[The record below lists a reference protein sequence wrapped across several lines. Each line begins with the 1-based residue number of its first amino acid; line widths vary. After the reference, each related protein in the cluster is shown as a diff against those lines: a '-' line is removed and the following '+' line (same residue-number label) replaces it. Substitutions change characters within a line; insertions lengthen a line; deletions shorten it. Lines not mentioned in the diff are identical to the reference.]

1 MVRFGHSLLDHH
13 HTLWQYVDDLLT
25 WLAQP
30 SAPLWSAALVI
41 LYMILGVPFSWHKAA
56 LAQQLTWIGWS
67 ICVRTWT
74 VQIPRDKL
82 SRLCAQ
88 IEHILKSPQVDIK
101 DLQSAVCRLLWLTS
115 AWHNLRP
122 LLIPLYKALH
132 TIPTTMVGIDQVSY
146 ASLITMVSDDLI
158 AKSWYQDSACCQHL
172 RCHQD

>member
-1 MVRFGHSLLDHH
+1 MAVRGWSSHLARPAVSPLVVCSIGHSLL
-13 HTLWQYVDDLLT
+13 
-25 WLAQP
+25 
-30 SAPLWSAALVI
+30 

-82 SRLCAQ
+82 
-88 IEHILKSPQVDIK
+88 K
-101 DLQSAVCRLLWLTS
+101 DVQLAVGRLLWLTS
-115 AWHNLRP
+115 AWHHLRP

-132 TIPTTMVGIDQVSY
+132 TIPTTMVGIDHVSY

-158 AKSWYQDSACCQHL
+158 ALILVPRFSVFPKPSLPPRLTWLQYMRSHVEL
-172 RCHQD
+172 GWV